1 MTHTHAHVSRT
12 LCVYLC
18 LLKIFYAFKLWF
30 FNRRVIVCHLIAR
43 LWART
48 QFQVSN
54 THSHTYIS
62 HIYIYTYT
70 CLSRSCTLPSSSKE
84 LRACGARSVRLAQLH
99 TFTVQ
104 TCCWV
109 LIVII
114 MFMLHTRVCRNVPC
128 YDYTYSMLCLSRFAY
143 VYCLIHGNLSYLH
156 WSQHNTLAIYY
167 AMLEYLCV
175 NKPLQF

>member
-1 MTHTHAHVSRT
+1 MSFNS
-12 LCVYLC
+12 
-18 LLKIFYAFKLWF
+18 KIVGTYT
-30 FNRRVIVCHLIAR
+30 I
-43 LWART
+43 
-48 QFQVSN
+48 SN
-54 THSHTYIS
+54 THSHYIHICTYIS

-70 CLSRSCTLPSSSKE
+70 CLSRSCTLHSSSKE

-114 MFMLHTRVCRNVPC
+114 MFKKLHTRVCRNVPC
-128 YDYTYSMLCLSRFAY
+128 YDYTCSMLCLSRFAY
-143 VYCLIHGNLSYLH
+143 VYCLIHDNLSYLH

-175 NKPLQF
+175 YKPLQF